1 MSNGTETIRDMVRET
16 VKEARK
22 AARESSKAAAEP
34 AEEIQSDLEALREDV
49 AQLAER
55 LGLIVTAQGGRAW
68 NRTKANVGDAIA
80 DAESRVRQVTD
91 DLDEAILAAGIA
103 RVGRYTARTMRRS
116 PRAKAAVAVTL
127 R

>member
-1 MSNGTETIRDMVRET
+1 VRPSR
-16 VKEARK
+16 KRARLR
-22 AARESSKAAAEP
+22 ANRPAAEA
-34 AEEIQSDLEALREDV
+34 AEEIQSDLGASREDV

-116 PRAKAAVAVTL
+116 PRAKAAVAVPL